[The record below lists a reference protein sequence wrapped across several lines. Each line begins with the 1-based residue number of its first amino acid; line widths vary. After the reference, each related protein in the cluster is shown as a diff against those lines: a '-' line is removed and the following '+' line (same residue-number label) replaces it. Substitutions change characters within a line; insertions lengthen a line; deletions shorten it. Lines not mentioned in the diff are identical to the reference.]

1 MGGLEEHGAIF
12 TSREGR
18 RLVVRQ
24 AGRDAGARNTT
35 ANVVARGERHRIA
48 GLADRDGEL
57 VKTEGPERSRVVA
70 IAVEREL
77 EKRPAASH
85 VNGMARPVVDDDLCG
100 HRRSRR
106 QRPRRHLNLN

>member
-1 MGGLEEHGAIF
+1 MGGLEEHGAIPA
-12 TSREGR
+12 SGEGR
-18 RLVVRQ
+18 RLAVRQ
-24 AGRDAGARNTT
+24 AGGDAWARHTT
-35 ANVVARGERHRIA
+35 ATVVARGERHRIA

-106 QRPRRHLNLN
+106 QRPRRHLHLN